1 MLGFRPVRFKTANET
16 SPNQRCTHMAG
27 YQWGAYNRAARRRIA
42 LRSPSGAGLLSW
54 PRALYS
60 SGVMRRAWFGHE
72 ISSLLRNLRWT
83 PDVAATT
90 PGGRVRYPNVIL
102 RSLFVTNTDAQST
115 YSPSRFDHRSWK
127 YWNFYSVPRFGRFSS
142 FSSCYKWVLLRIE
155 KALVVD
161 SFRKTWAG
169 LFTNIFFFF
178 YNLKNLRICLYEH

>member
-1 MLGFRPVRFKTANET
+1 MSWNSHEKLRWFFENEICRRKMLGFRPVRFNTANET

-27 YQWGAYNRAARRRIA
+27 YLWGAYNRAARRRIP

-115 YSPSRFDHRSWK
+115 YSSSRFRPP
-127 YWNFYSVPRFGRFSS
+127 VFGNTEIFTAFLVLVSS
-142 FSSCYKWVLLRIE
+142 HHSRPVKSECPSELKRLL
-155 KALVVD
+155 
-161 SFRKTWAG
+161 
-169 LFTNIFFFF
+169 
-178 YNLKNLRICLYEH
+178 